1 MENAAIA
8 KILEHALLCVGD
20 LIGLHVLAPLLMCLL
35 LLVLLYPLMA
45 RGGQVLKVFL
55 LDVYRALLRALVG
68 QLVVLGVMLGCFLP
82 GTRRRSCLV
91 LNCLEQGLHI

>member
-8 KILEHALLCVGD
+8 KFLEHALLRVGD
-20 LIGLHVLAPLLMCLL
+20 LFGLLVLAPLFMCLL
-35 LLVLLYPLMA
+35 LLVLLYPLVA

-55 LDVYRALLRALVG
+55 LDVYRALLRTLVG
-68 QLVVLGVMLGCFLP
+68 QLVVLGVMLGWFLP

-91 LNCLEQGLHI
+91 LNCLEQGQHI